1 MNQEEKKGFAKAA
14 KGTLESIWEN
24 WPMNPEHTERP
35 LLNLTS
41 YEIED
46 CKRIMLNFARDF
58 YLHEEFI
65 GGSTEKQ
72 EVQKAIE
79 RLFTALNI
87 HGAN

>member
-1 MNQEEKKGFAKAA
+1 MNQE
-14 KGTLESIWEN
+14 LETIWEN
-24 WPMNPEHTERP
+24 WPMNSEHTERP

-46 CKRIMLNFARDF
+46 CKRVMLNFADDF
-58 YLHEEFI
+58 HFHENHE
-65 GGSTEKQ
+65 GHSTEKH
-72 EVQKAIE
+72 EVQTAIE